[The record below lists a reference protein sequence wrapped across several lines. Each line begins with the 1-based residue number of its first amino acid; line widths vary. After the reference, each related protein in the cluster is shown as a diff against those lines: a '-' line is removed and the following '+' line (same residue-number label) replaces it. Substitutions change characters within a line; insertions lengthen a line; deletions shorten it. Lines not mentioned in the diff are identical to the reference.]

1 MNYLLRI
8 TSTLACLAA
17 ATGTAGCSSSDS
29 STPGTA
35 GARFAVSGVVF
46 GDDTEST
53 YVSLLPSL
61 DVKDVDYAKA
71 LEVPGRAS
79 IAAYNGWL
87 FVSGGESATIT
98 RYSIGEDGSFDQD
111 GTNPHLKSASPLVTP
126 SPFSP
131 MTAIVW
137 DGAMLNRLA
146 SSGTPST
153 PNVSG
158 IASGSV
164 NE

>member
-1 MNYLLRI
+1 MNHLLRI

-29 STPGTA
+29 SAPGTV

-61 DVKDVDYAKA
+61 DVEDVDYAKA

-98 RYSIGEDGSFDQD
+98 RYSIGDDGSFDQD
-111 GTNPHLKSASPLVTP
+111 GIVSFANYGFDPFYIDDWGNTFVSATKAYLTNSSSVTV
-126 SPFSP
+126 
-131 MTAIVW
+131 VW
-137 DGAMLNRLA
+137 NLSL
-146 SSGTPST
+146 
-153 PNVSG
+153 
-158 IASGSV
+158 IHI
-164 NE
+164 